1 MASPLQGLW
10 KYFCILYIYIY
21 TKYKVNRLNKYVNYS
36 IKEKPKSL
44 IRANQEKIKNRYN
57 NYPDE
62 VKTIQKKY
70 LEQLLKKNQ
79 NK

>member
-1 MASPLQGLW
+1 MIELLIANG
-10 KYFCILYIYIY
+10 FTFIGAMEVFLYSLHIY

-62 VKTIQKKY
+62 VKTI
-70 LEQLLKKNQ
+70 
-79 NK
+79 